1 MAFLGTVLFIFGA
14 RYLPA
19 LRWTFKIISYALAG
33 MLQKTQVTIQK
44 LFAKFLTVTASAEV
58 AGKLVLG
65 SGLTSS
71 MRPKR
76 YFTIPKESL
85 EASLEDV
92 EQLINFF
99 VIEFQRILFA
109 ENVTATILVRA
120 LIQSA
125 IAQTRR

>member
-1 MAFLGTVLFIFGA
+1 M
-14 RYLPA
+14 
-19 LRWTFKIISYALAG
+19 
-33 MLQKTQVTIQK
+33 
-44 LFAKFLTVTASAEV
+44 FAKFFIVTASAEV

-65 SGLTSS
+65 SGLASS

-85 EASLEDV
+85 EASLEDI

-109 ENVTATILVRA
+109 ENVTATFLVRA
-120 LIQSA
+120 LIQEA
-125 IAQTRR
+125 IAKTRS